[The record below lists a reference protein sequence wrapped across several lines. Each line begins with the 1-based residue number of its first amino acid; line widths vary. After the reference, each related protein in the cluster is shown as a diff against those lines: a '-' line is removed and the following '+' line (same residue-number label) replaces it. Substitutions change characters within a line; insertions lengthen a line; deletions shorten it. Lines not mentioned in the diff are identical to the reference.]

1 MTASL
6 AALARGEYKSSLPAL
21 SRGAGTANG
30 TSLDLQL
37 YEGPVLIFLD
47 SAASAATGTLD
58 LKLQDSAD
66 NSTFAD
72 VPVANL
78 NGTTSGAFVQVTS
91 AGASVQQRYFDKNL
105 VNRYVRLVGTGVN
118 AATVYAAGFI
128 VQKKSS

>member
-6 AALARGEYKSSLPAL
+6 AALARAEFKSSLGAL
-21 SRGAGTANG
+21 SRAAGTANG

-37 YEGPVLIFLD
+37 YEGPVLLVLD

-72 VPVANL
+72 VTVGNVV
-78 NGTTSGAFVQVTS
+78 GGAFTQVTS
-91 AGASVQQRYFDKNL
+91 AGASVQSRYIDKNL

-118 AATVYAAGFI
+118 AATVYSAGFI
-128 VQKKSS
+128 VQKKQS